1 MVNSTYNIMPTIGM
15 ADIEKIIELYRD
27 SHEDEPQEHCSD
39 DTEAL
44 VDELYSVI
52 GSDEIHVSVS
62 NGDSQHIESESP
74 HSDDNDD
81 EPSLMEALKFQLEE
95 QRKLQEE
102 KFAKELEAQKQ
113 LMQQQIE
120 LERQKYA
127 EQARLD
133 AEKRAA
139 EAEALRVKEA
149 QLQKEKE
156 LAEREAKL
164 RMAEIARREEEA
176 KRAVEEAE
184 TKRIAEEAARKAA
197 DEAKAR
203 EEAEKKAV
211 AEMRAREARAR
222 DKEIREAKQKELET
236 LMKIK
241 AAREAKAKA
250 SAKKPV
256 TTKKD
261 TVQQNVAHEAVN
273 EPDRPVSFYNDLDT
287 PALFN
292 AVKKYAL
299 SIGMANKVI
308 GRDILNSKFGKHNI
322 DKLITKSYLISLG
335 KGVTFGNG

>member
-1 MVNSTYNIMPTIGM
+1 MVNSTYNIMPAIGM

-39 DTEAL
+39 NTEAL

-62 NGDSQHIESESP
+62 NDDSQHVDGGNH
-74 HSDDNDD
+74 HSDYNDE
-81 EPSLMEALKFQLEE
+81 EPSLMDAIKVQLEE

-102 KFAKELEAQKQ
+102 KFTKELEAQKQ
-113 LMQQQIE
+113 LMQQQLE

-139 EAEALRVKEA
+139 EAEALRIKEA
-149 QLQKEKE
+149 QLQKERE

-176 KRAVEEAE
+176 KHAAEAE
-184 TKRIAEEAARKAA
+184 ALRAAEEAARRAA
-197 DEAKAR
+197 EAKAR

-222 DKEIREAKQKELET
+222 DKEIREAKQRELET

-241 AAREAKAKA
+241 AAREAKAKS
-250 SAKKPV
+250 SANKSAPV
-256 TTKKD
+256 KKD
-261 TVQQNVAHEAVN
+261 VTHQNVTHEHVS

>member
-1 MVNSTYNIMPTIGM
+1 MVNSTYNIMPAIGM

-52 GSDEIHVSVS
+52 GSDKIHVSVAETGEVTETCESHHS
-62 NGDSQHIESESP
+62 N
-74 HSDDNDD
+74 DNDD
-81 EPSLMEALKFQLEE
+81 EPSLMDAIKVQLEE

-113 LMQQQIE
+113 LMQQQLE

-139 EAEALRVKEA
+139 EAEALRIKEA

-164 RMAEIARREEEA
+164 RMAEIAKREEEA
-176 KRAVEEAE
+176 KRAAEAE
-184 TKRIAEEAARKAA
+184 AKRIAEEAARKAA
-197 DEAKAR
+197 EEARAR

-211 AEMRAREARAR
+211 AEMRARDARAR
-222 DKEIREAKQKELET
+222 EKEIREAKQKELET

-241 AAREAKAKA
+241 AAREARAKS
-250 SAKKPV
+250 SA
-256 TTKKD
+256 TKKVPD
-261 TVQQNVAHEAVN
+261 KKVAAQPVAQEQVS

>member
-27 SHEDEPQEHCSD
+27 SHEDEPQEPCSD

-62 NGDSQHIESESP
+62 AGDGQHVESESH

-81 EPSLMEALKFQLEE
+81 GPSLMEALKVQLEE

-176 KRAVEEAE
+176 KRAAEAE

-250 SAKKPV
+250 SFTKPV
-256 TTKKD
+256 AVKKD
-261 TVQQNVAHEAVN
+261 AVQQTVSHEAVN

-308 GRDILNSKFGKHNI
+308 GRDILNYKFGKHNI

>member
-1 MVNSTYNIMPTIGM
+1 MVNSTYNIMPAIGM

-52 GSDEIHVSVS
+52 GSDKIHVSVADHVE
-62 NGDSQHIESESP
+62 GTDTCESH

-81 EPSLMEALKFQLEE
+81 EPSLMDAIKIQLEE

-113 LMQQQIE
+113 LMQQQLA

-139 EAEALRVKEA
+139 EAEALRIKEA

-176 KRAVEEAE
+176 KRAAEAE
-184 TKRIAEEAARKAA
+184 TKRIAEEEARKAA
-197 DEAKAR
+197 EEARAR

-211 AEMRAREARAR
+211 AEMRARDAR
-222 DKEIREAKQKELET
+222 DREKEIREAKQKELET

-241 AAREAKAKA
+241 AAREAKAK
-250 SAKKPV
+250 SSVAKRVLDKKV
-256 TTKKD
+256 TTQ
-261 TVQQNVAHEAVN
+261 TVAQEQVN

>member
-1 MVNSTYNIMPTIGM
+1 MVNSTYNIMPAIGM

-39 DTEAL
+39 NTEAL

-62 NGDSQHIESESP
+62 NDSEEHETCESR
-74 HSDDNDD
+74 HSEDKDD
-81 EPSLMEALKFQLEE
+81 EPSLMDAIKIQLEE

-113 LMQQQIE
+113 LMQQQLE

-176 KRAVEEAE
+176 KQAAEADAR
-184 TKRIAEEAARKAA
+184 KIAEETARKAA
-197 DEAKAR
+197 DEARAR

-222 DKEIREAKQKELET
+222 EKEIREAKQKELET

-241 AAREAKAKA
+241 AAREARAKS
-250 SAKKPV
+250 SAAKRVPDVKV
-256 TTKKD
+256 DGQK
-261 TVQQNVAHEAVN
+261 TVAQEQVN

>member
-1 MVNSTYNIMPTIGM
+1 MPAIGM

-52 GSDEIHVSVS
+52 GSDKIHVAVA
-62 NGDSQHIESESP
+62 NTAEGTETCESH
-74 HSDDNDD
+74 HSEDNDD
-81 EPSLMEALKFQLEE
+81 EPSLMDAIKVQLEE

-113 LMQQQIE
+113 LMQQQLE

-164 RMAEIARREEEA
+164 RMAELARREEEA
-176 KRAVEEAE
+176 KRAAEAE
-184 TKRIAEEAARKAA
+184 AKRIAEEAARKAA
-197 DEAKAR
+197 EEARAH

-211 AEMRAREARAR
+211 AEMRARDAR
-222 DKEIREAKQKELET
+222 DREKEIREAKQKELET

-241 AAREAKAKA
+241 AAREAKAKS
-250 SAKKPV
+250 SATKRAPDKKV
-256 TTKKD
+256 TAQ
-261 TVQQNVAHEAVN
+261 TVAQEQVS